1 MSCIKMFDVG
11 KLVLCHTDSQNSI
24 YGENN
29 CQVGR
34 TKLISVQLAS
44 IIIITFRYQKQLS
57 ASLLFS
63 FLGGFYS
70 SCF

>member
-11 KLVLCHTDSQNSI
+11 KLVLCHADSQNSI

-34 TKLISVQLAS
+34 TKLISV
-44 IIIITFRYQKQLS
+44 
-57 ASLLFS
+57 
-63 FLGGFYS
+63 
-70 SCF
+70 